1 MDSIDGMREFTPE
14 LVSRRGEFLAWAATF
29 LVSLA
34 WIILSQ
40 ADQPVPF
47 SVPLMAFILLLVSL
61 SMSFSNWMDRQT
73 SICLRESSITFR
85 NGLRNLHF
93 KWDEIQQV
101 QEFPSNWGNKVRV
114 IGNQAQFQF
123 RTLGEVKF
131 LGEVKG
137 MMGFSEGK
145 FILEQIITK
154 ANLKITSHHN
164 RENTTQ
170 KGTVYYYE
178 RQ

>member
-14 LVSRRGEFLAWAATF
+14 LVSRRGEFLAWAAT
-29 LVSLA
+29 LVVTLA

-40 ADQPVPF
+40 ADQPIPYA
-47 SVPLMAFILLLVSL
+47 VPLMSFILLLVSL
-61 SMSFSNWMDRQT
+61 SISFGNWMDRRT
-73 SICLRESSITFR
+73 SISLSESGITFR

-93 KWDEIQQV
+93 EWDEIQQL

-123 RTLGEVKF
+123 RTFGEVKF

-137 MMGFSEGK
+137 MMGFTEGK
-145 FILEQIITK
+145 FLFEQIITK
-154 ANLKITSHHN
+154 ANLKRSYHPN
-164 RENTTQ
+164 RENNTQ